1 MEHGKTVAG
10 LSRNAPHRS
19 QDATPGRPAFERRAK
34 VNGMTSDVF
43 APWSDDDRALWGR
56 VPQSLRHSLNRHLL
70 FSRAA
75 LADLISR
82 YPRARYSLIHM
93 GAQGERRFWKE
104 GDIGGLSGD
113 KVIEWIEH
121 GRLWINLRE
130 VNLVD
135 PRYAEL
141 LEQAYVEIEAKSGA
155 PGTFNRNMGILI
167 SSPRAQVYY
176 HCDLFGQALWQIEG
190 RKRVY
195 VYPNHPP
202 FLTQPQ
208 LEDIAVFGVEVDLE
222 YRPAFE
228 AYARCLELGPGDM
241 AHWPLNGPHRVE
253 NLDMLNVSV
262 TTEHMTPW
270 IMRRQRSLMANGL
283 LRHRFGVALT
293 GLETSGPV
301 YWAKTVAQAVL
312 RRSKWLESRRAAK
325 RAVEFKLDPAGPG
338 RVADIAA

>member
-1 MEHGKTVAG
+1 M
-10 LSRNAPHRS
+10 
-19 QDATPGRPAFERRAK
+19 
-34 VNGMTSDVF
+34 NGEIF
-43 APWSDDDRALWGR
+43 AAWTDDDRALWGR
-56 VPQSLRHSLNRHLL
+56 VPQTLRHTLHQNPL

-82 YPRARYSLIHM
+82 YPRERYSLIHM
-93 GAQGERRFWKE
+93 GAQGSRRFWKE
-104 GDIGGLSGD
+104 GDTGGLSGE
-113 KVIEWIEH
+113 KVIEWIEN

-135 PRYAEL
+135 PDYAAL
-141 LEQAYVEIEAKSGA
+141 LDLAYGEIEANSGA

-190 RKRVY
+190 RKRVHI
-195 VYPNHPP
+195 YPNHQP
-202 FLTQPQ
+202 FLSQRQ

-222 YRPAFE
+222 YKPIFE
-228 AYARCLELGPGDM
+228 SYARVVELEPGQM

-270 IMRRQRSLMANGL
+270 ILRRQRCLMANGL
-283 LRHRFGVALT
+283 LRHRFGVNLS

-301 YWAKTVAQAVL
+301 YWAKTAAQAVL
-312 RRSKWLESRRAAK
+312 RRGKWLESRRAAK
-325 RAVEFKLDPAGPG
+325 RPIEFKLDPAGPG